1 MKNNQN
7 FINSYSSKEIRKDNQ
22 KICFFD
28 KKKNIKRHK
37 ILFIQI
43 LLLLVVLQT
52 IHSTNLYICRWK
64 ILEQSEYI

>member
-7 FINSYSSKEIRKDNQ
+7 FINSYSSKEIRKGNQ

-37 ILFIQI
+37 VLFIQI

-52 IHSTNLYICRWK
+52 VHSTNLYICRWK